1 MGGWLHLSPAKNAG
15 SSLEVSSVPLRL
27 SSLKSKKNDSRCH
40 WMQNCKCSIDIM
52 FFLLNLRS
60 IQFNLNDFNIFFS
73 KKKYFL
79 VHNYYLHVV
88 EEKIGIFL
96 LALHQY
102 QYSEL
107 FFSRRLLKYF
117 LEMATAIQ
125 PS

>member
-1 MGGWLHLSPAKNAG
+1 MVFFIKS
-15 SSLEVSSVPLRL
+15 EVYTIQF
-27 SSLKSKKNDSRCH
+27 K
-40 WMQNCKCSIDIM
+40 WFQYF
-52 FFLLNLRS
+52 FFL
-60 IQFNLNDFNIFFS
+60 